1 MTGRERN
8 AMKAIRVHEFGPPS
22 VMRLEDVADPKAG
35 PNQIVVAVKAAGV
48 NPVDTYIRSG
58 TYAKKPA
65 LPYTP
70 GFDAAGVVE
79 SVGPEVRRFKEG
91 DRVYMSGNISGAYA
105 QKTLCAE
112 ESLYVLPQ
120 RLTFAQG
127 AAVWVP
133 YATAHYA
140 IFHVANARAG
150 ETLLI
155 HGASGGVGSAAVQ
168 IGRALGMRVIGS
180 AGTDKGLQ
188 LIKNEGA
195 LALNHHDAGFPEQI
209 AAATEG
215 RGPDVILEMLANV
228 NLAKDL
234 AIVARRGRIVVIG
247 NRGTIEINPRDAM
260 AKGAAILGMML
271 LNTTPEETFR
281 IGAAL
286 AAGLDNGT
294 LNPIVGRQFPL
305 SDAVQ
310 AHEAVLAPGALG
322 KIALIP

>member
-1 MTGRERN
+1 
-8 AMKAIRVHEFGPPS
+8 MKAIRVHEFGPPS
-22 VMRLEDVADPKAG
+22 VMKLEDVADPKPG
-35 PNQIVVAVKAAGV
+35 PHQVVVAVKAAGI
-48 NPVDTYIRSG
+48 NPVDTYIRAG

-79 SVGPEVRRFKEG
+79 SVGPEVRGYQSG
-91 DRVYMSGNISGAYA
+91 DRVYISGNISGAYA
-105 QKTLCAE
+105 EKTLCAK
-112 ESLYVLPQ
+112 ESIFPLPKH
-120 RLTFAQG
+120 LTYAQG

-133 YATAHYA
+133 YATAHHA
-140 IFHVANARAG
+140 LFHVAKAQPG
-150 ETLLI
+150 ETLLV

-168 IGRALGMRVIGS
+168 TALALGMRVIGT

-188 LIKNEGA
+188 MLRDAGA
-195 LALNHHDAGFPEQI
+195 FALNHHDPGYANEI
-209 AAATEG
+209 AQATEG
-215 RGPDVILEMLANV
+215 RGPDVVLEMLANV

-234 AIVARRGRIVVIG
+234 AMLARRGRIVIIG

-260 AKGAAILGMML
+260 AKGAAILGML
-271 LNTTPEETFR
+271 LLSITPEETFR

-286 AAGLDNGT
+286 AAGLENGT
-294 LNPIVGRQFPL
+294 LTPVVGRELPL